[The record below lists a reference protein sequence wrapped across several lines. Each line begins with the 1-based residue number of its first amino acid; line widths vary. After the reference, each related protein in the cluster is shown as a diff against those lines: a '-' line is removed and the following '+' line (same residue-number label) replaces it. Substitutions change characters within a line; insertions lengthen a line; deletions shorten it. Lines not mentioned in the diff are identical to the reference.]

1 MKEEFTTNT
10 RRWYDKDPVLSS
22 AMKTLE
28 ESDDETQIKVA
39 LNLIKIITEH
49 HLSSTEYESVEDI
62 VSATEDVMDESK
74 HGRWYDLD
82 GTLRTAI
89 SLLQNCPDSTRSVIA
104 KEMAKNVIDII
115 KKARLILNSYLGNI
129 IFTNLS
135 PILKY
140 PFSSPDK
147 SIFGAVLGFKGK
159 FFFTFWILTGGIF
172 IDIFSI
178 IY

>member
-49 HLSSTEYESVEDI
+49 NISNSEYESVEDI
-62 VSATEDVMDESK
+62 VSATEDVLDTTK
-74 HGRWYDLD
+74 KGRWYDLD

-115 KKARLILNSYLGNI
+115 KKEDEDEEVSEE
-129 IFTNLS
+129 
-135 PILKY
+135 
-140 PFSSPDK
+140 
-147 SIFGAVLGFKGK
+147 
-159 FFFTFWILTGGIF
+159 
-172 IDIFSI
+172 
-178 IY
+178 

>member
-1 MKEEFTTNT
+1 MKEEFSTNA

-49 HLSSTEYESVEDI
+49 HISSTEYESVEDI
-62 VSATEDVMDESK
+62 VSATEDVLDDSK

-89 SLLQNCPDSTRSVIA
+89 SLLQNCPESTRKVINDGPKRLAARRKVIA
-104 KEMAKNVIDII
+104 KEMAKNVIETI
-115 KKARLILNSYLGNI
+115 KKEDQDDVDDVELEI
-129 IFTNLS
+129 
-135 PILKY
+135 PEE
-140 PFSSPDK
+140 
-147 SIFGAVLGFKGK
+147 
-159 FFFTFWILTGGIF
+159 
-172 IDIFSI
+172 
-178 IY
+178 

>member
-49 HLSSTEYESVEDI
+49 HLSSTEYESVEDSG
-62 VSATEDVMDESK
+62 SATEDESK

-115 KKARLILNSYLGNI
+115 KKEEDVDDVEIEV
-129 IFTNLS
+129 
-135 PILKY
+135 PEE
-140 PFSSPDK
+140 
-147 SIFGAVLGFKGK
+147 
-159 FFFTFWILTGGIF
+159 
-172 IDIFSI
+172 
-178 IY
+178 

>member
-1 MKEEFTTNT
+1 MKEEFTTNA

-62 VSATEDVMDESK
+62 VSATEDVLDDSK

-89 SLLQNCPDSTRSVIA
+89 SLLQNCPESTRKVIA
-104 KEMAKNVIDII
+104 KEMAKNVIDTI
-115 KKARLILNSYLGNI
+115 KKEDQDDVDDVEIEV
-129 IFTNLS
+129 
-135 PILKY
+135 PEE
-140 PFSSPDK
+140 
-147 SIFGAVLGFKGK
+147 
-159 FFFTFWILTGGIF
+159 
-172 IDIFSI
+172 
-178 IY
+178 